1 MPSAYGFSADD
12 AKRIGRAVRVVERLP
27 PGNQTS
33 GPVSPSGGRG
43 VRLLLAKHEGTNGW
57 AVGASATVTVHNG
70 LPMASA
76 LTVVAY
82 NQFLTFSTTDGCTTR
97 WVALGHNGDG
107 WYAIAREPDCTATCS
122 MTLAGINFAAL
133 PGYSAGTIQLL
144 GHSAADTTTSAT
156 ACASIQWY
164 SITTCEPPSPD
175 EQSWLF

>member
-1 MPSAYGFSADD
+1 VTTYGFSEGDS
-12 AKRIGRAVRVVERLP
+12 KRIGKAVRLVERMGSLSETRGQSAP
-27 PGNQTS
+27 E
-33 GPVSPSGGRG
+33 VSRG
-43 VRLLLAKHEGTNGW
+43 VRLLLAKHDGTNGW

-70 LPMASA
+70 QPMASA

-97 WVALGHNGDG
+97 WVALGHNGFG

-144 GHSAADTTTSAT
+144 GHSAADTTTNAT

-164 SITTCEPPSPD
+164 SITTCEPPAPD